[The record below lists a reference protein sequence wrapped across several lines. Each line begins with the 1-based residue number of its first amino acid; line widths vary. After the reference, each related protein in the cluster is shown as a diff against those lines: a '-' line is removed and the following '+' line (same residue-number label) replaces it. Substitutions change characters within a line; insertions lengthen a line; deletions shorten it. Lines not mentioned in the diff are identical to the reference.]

1 MYKKLG
7 DMAVFINGTVT
18 LYQAKYQLAPA
29 VTKNAPDK
37 NLHTSFQTPILRI
50 AIDLHSL

>member
-7 DMAVFINGTVT
+7 DMAVFRNGTVT

-29 VTKNAPDK
+29 VTKKAPDK
-37 NLHTSFQTPILRI
+37 NLHTSFQNSVLFIVV
-50 AIDLHSL
+50 DLHLF

>member
-7 DMAVFINGTVT
+7 DIAVFRNGTVT
-18 LYQAKYQLAPA
+18 LHKAKYQLAPA

-37 NLHTSFQTPILRI
+37 NLHASFQNPILRI
-50 AIDLHSL
+50 AIDLHFL